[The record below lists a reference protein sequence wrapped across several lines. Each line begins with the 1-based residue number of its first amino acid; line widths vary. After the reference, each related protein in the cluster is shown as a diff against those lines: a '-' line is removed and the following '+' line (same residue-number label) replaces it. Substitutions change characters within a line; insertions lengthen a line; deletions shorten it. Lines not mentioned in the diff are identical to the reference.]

1 MGGAFAY
8 TYLYVVCCGGIG
20 VLFLMGWGLVW
31 YGRRQERRNRA
42 LGSDRKSGPAD
53 G

>member
-31 YGRRQERRNRA
+31 WGRQKEKRRRELRDA
-42 LGSDRKSGPAD
+42 ARTSDESP
-53 G
+53 